1 MLCGGEVSHQS
12 KGRNSGRSGGNFQT
26 AAYLSRCGLLFVD
39 ASERGTEAGSFRCG
53 CHFRRDNYP
62 VSKCVPVY
70 WMMKLTNQQR
80 VITEKQ
86 VGLADGHVLPLLS
99 FSIFEPLPWV
109 RHCFTTRAGGVST
122 GIYESLNLSF
132 TRGDDPEA
140 VMENYRRVAEA
151 MGTDSA
157 HIVTSDQTHTVN
169 VRRVDASDAGKGI
182 VCARDYTDVDGLVT
196 DQPGLLLATFY
207 ADCVPLYFVDPVH
220 HAIGLSHS
228 GWRGTVH
235 KMGQVTIEHMKRAFG
250 TCPQDLYC
258 AIGPSIC
265 QSCYEVSEDV
275 AEQFLESFGTSD
287 RLCEKKD
294 HGKYQL
300 NLWEAN
306 RQVLLRA
313 GVAESR
319 LQITDLCTCC
329 NHYNLFS
336 HRYSNGKRGNLAA
349 FLTLK

>member
-1 MLCGGEVSHQS
+1 M
-12 KGRNSGRSGGNFQT
+12 
-26 AAYLSRCGLLFVD
+26 
-39 ASERGTEAGSFRCG
+39 
-53 CHFRRDNYP
+53 
-62 VSKCVPVY
+62 
-70 WMMKLTNQQR
+70 
-80 VITEKQ
+80 
-86 VGLADGHVLPLLS
+86 ADGGPR
-99 FSIFEPLPWV
+99 F
-109 RHCFTTRAGGVST
+109 
-122 GIYESLNLSF
+122 
-132 TRGDDPEA
+132 
-140 VMENYRRVAEA
+140 
-151 MGTDSA
+151 
-157 HIVTSDQTHTVN
+157 
-169 VRRVDASDAGKGI
+169 
-182 VCARDYTDVDGLVT
+182 
-196 DQPGLLLATFY
+196 
-207 ADCVPLYFVDPVH
+207 FVDPVH

-275 AEQFLESFGTSD
+275 AEQFLESFGTSE

>member
-1 MLCGGEVSHQS
+1 MYQL
-12 KGRNSGRSGGNFQT
+12 K
-26 AAYLSRCGLLFVD
+26 
-39 ASERGTEAGSFRCG
+39 
-53 CHFRRDNYP
+53 
-62 VSKCVPVY
+62 
-70 WMMKLTNQQR
+70 
-80 VITEKQ
+80 
-86 VGLADGHVLPLLS
+86 
-99 FSIFEPLPWV
+99 PWV
-109 RHCFTTRAGGVST
+109 RNGDREILQQQDIWISESECVPILTFPLLEQTGIVKHAFTTRAGGVSS
-122 GIYESLNLSF
+122 GEWASMNLSY
-132 TRGDDPEA
+132 TRGDDASHVTENFKRMAA
-140 VMENYRRVAEA
+140 VL
-151 MGTDSA
+151 GTDIEHMVCSM
-157 HIVTSDQTHTVN
+157 QTHTTN
-169 VRRVDASDAGKGI
+169 VLRVTAADGGNGI
-182 VCARDYTDVDGLVT
+182 VRPLPYEDVDGLIT
-196 DQPGLLLATFY
+196 DEPGVVLATFF
-207 ADCVPLYFVDPVH
+207 ADCGPLFFVDPVH